1 MKKKR
6 TILVAVLTLMI
17 FSSVVAMAAAKSQ
30 TYSYGNKINASVHGF
45 ISFVEGP
52 LVIQDKVYYNA
63 AITGAQRAKCTAGYS
78 VIVDNSIVA
87 QGDLDKHCYSVSVSD
102 KPVGYGHEYAKLQL
116 KFSGKTK
123 TLTSFAD

>member
-6 TILVAVLTLMI
+6 TILVAALTLMI

-63 AITGAQRAKCTAGYS
+63 AIVEKPRHWHPMRIDFF
-78 VIVDNSIVA
+78 VIDDIFAYVYKSDFVDIS
-87 QGDLDKHCYSVSVSD
+87 L
-102 KPVGYGHEYAKLQL
+102 
-116 KFSGKTK
+116 
-123 TLTSFAD
+123 